1 MRGLDV
7 TRSVHYPK
15 AEDIPVAH
23 AAIRHFGR
31 GATSNSSP
39 LVAPKR
45 TCADPSKFMDSRPAN
60 DMADWNPLTRH

>member
-23 AAIRHFGR
+23 AAIRQ
-31 GATSNSSP
+31 P
-39 LVAPKR
+39 LEAP
-45 TCADPSKFMDSRPAN
+45 TDAADLCS
-60 DMADWNPLTRH
+60 